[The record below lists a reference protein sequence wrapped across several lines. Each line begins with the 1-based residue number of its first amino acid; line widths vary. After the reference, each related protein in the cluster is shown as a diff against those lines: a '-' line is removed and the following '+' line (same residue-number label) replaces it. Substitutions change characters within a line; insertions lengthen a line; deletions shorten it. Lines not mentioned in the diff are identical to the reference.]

1 MYGEGEELILICRLI
16 LSSNFHLTVFF
27 KKSFG
32 FNNLI
37 HMTSGD
43 HHGKKKKTN
52 LNDEKIKGVVINSNK
67 SLIPNN
73 HISFFSFFLFS
84 FIILLLSF
92 TVLSAD
98 YKAKKFIVFI
108 TFCWKLL
115 IELIFFFLSFLRM
128 LIVIVWSYICIIRWS
143 SGLFYNSL
151 FLFPVLVRDC
161 S

>member
-1 MYGEGEELILICRLI
+1 
-16 LSSNFHLTVFF
+16 
-27 KKSFG
+27 
-32 FNNLI
+32 
-37 HMTSGD
+37 MTSGD
-43 HHGKKKKTN
+43 HHGKKKTN

-108 TFCWKLL
+108 TFC
-115 IELIFFFLSFLRM
+115 
-128 LIVIVWSYICIIRWS
+128 
-143 SGLFYNSL
+143 
-151 FLFPVLVRDC
+151 
-161 S
+161 